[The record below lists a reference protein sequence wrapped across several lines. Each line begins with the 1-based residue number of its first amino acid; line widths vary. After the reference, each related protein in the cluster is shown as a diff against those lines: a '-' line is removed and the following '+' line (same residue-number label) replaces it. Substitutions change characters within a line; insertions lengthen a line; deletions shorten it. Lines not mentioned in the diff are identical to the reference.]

1 MKKAF
6 THGAALA
13 VSILPLLAL
22 ISGCAADMSP
32 ADESIDNVEVGNSN
46 VHLMPLHN
54 ATEGSTG
61 ALVSS
66 SAPAGSK
73 LTYYGGPVLAN
84 VKIWTVFWNS
94 TVPNQAS
101 LNSFYSTITG
111 SAYLS
116 WLSEYNTPTQTIG
129 LGSLGGSVVDTGAPA
144 GTKITDLQIQTE
156 LSRLMTAGLL
166 PPNDGNNLYM
176 VHFPA
181 GVSIKQ
187 GTSTSCV
194 QFCAYHGTYTR
205 GGKNAYYGVI
215 PDLSGGCAS
224 GCGTNTKLN
233 NTTSVASHEMIEAV
247 TDPGVGLAANLAA
260 PLAWYDN
267 TNGEIGDIC
276 NGQQGTVSG
285 FTVQLEFSNQANAC
299 IATKSSVTP
308 PPPPPPPGSCS
319 HAICASGT
327 KLVSSC
333 DPCATK
339 ICAADSYCCNTKWD
353 SQCVGEVGSICGQ
366 TCP

>member
-1 MKKAF
+1 MMKNSF

-13 VSILPLLAL
+13 GSILPLLAL
-22 ISGCAADMSP
+22 ISGCAADASP
-32 ADESIDNVEVGNSN
+32 TDETVGDVAVGYSN
-46 VHLMPLHN
+46 VHLMPMQSSSDSPS
-54 ATEGSTG
+54 GD
-61 ALVSS
+61 ALVSAA
-66 SAPAGSK
+66 APAGSH

-84 VKIWTVFWNS
+84 VKVWTVFWNS
-94 TVPNQAS
+94 SVPNQAN
-101 LNSFYSTITG
+101 LNSFYSTITS
-111 SAYLS
+111 SAYFS
-116 WLSEYNTPTQTIG
+116 WLSEYNTPSQTIG

-144 GTKITDLQIQTE
+144 GSTITDTQIQTE
-156 LSRLMTAGLL
+156 LSRLMSAGLL

-194 QFCAYHGTYTR
+194 QFCAYHGTYVR

-224 GCGTNTKLN
+224 GCGSNTKLN
-233 NTTSVASHEMIEAV
+233 NTTSVSSHELIEAV
-247 TDPGVGLAANLAA
+247 TDPAVGIAQNLAA

-276 NGQQGTVSG
+276 NGQQGSVAGYTI
-285 FTVQLEFSNQANAC
+285 QLEFSNQANAC
-299 IATKSSVTP
+299 IATKSAAP
-308 PPPPPPPGSCS
+308 PPPPAGGCS
-319 HAICASGT
+319 HAICTTGI

-339 ICAADSYCCNTKWD
+339 ICAADSYCCNTQWD
-353 SQCVGEVGSICGQ
+353 SQCKSEVTSICGKS
-366 TCP
+366 CP